1 MIYDLHNDLDRTR
14 FEQNFRILL
23 ERGGV
28 VEMTEK
34 RPQRSLQQNRYLHL
48 LLGEFAMQTGNTAE
62 YVKRAYF
69 KALCNA
75 DIFVVEKVDKW
86 AGKVV
91 ELRSTAD
98 LTTAEMT
105 TAIERFRNW
114 SSSEGGIYLPAPN
127 EKEWL
132 LSIEIEMQ
140 RQKQWL

>member
-1 MIYDLHNDLDRTR
+1 MLYDLNNALDRTR
-14 FEQNFRILL
+14 FEQNAKALL
-23 ERGGV
+23 GRGGV
-28 VEMTEK
+28 VEMTAK
-34 RPQRSLQQNRYLHL
+34 RPTRSVAQNRYLHL
-48 LLGEFAMQTGNTAE
+48 LLGEFALQTGNTVD

-75 DIFVVEKVDKW
+75 EVFLIEKDDKW
-86 AGKVV
+86 AGKVQ

-114 SSSEGGIYLPAPN
+114 SSAEAGIYLPAPN
-127 EKEWL
+127 EEAWL
-132 LSIEIEMQ
+132 QAIEVEMQ

>member
-48 LLGEFAMQTGNTAE
+48 LLGEFAIQTGNTVE

-75 DIFVVEKVDKW
+75 DIFAVEKMDKW

-114 SSSEGGIYLPAPN
+114 SSSEAGIYLPAPN
-127 EKEWL
+127 ETEWL
-132 LSIEIEMQ
+132 HSIEIEMQ